1 MGFRIT
7 NAMMYQRTVRDLNSR
22 NLDVDR
28 YSRQSETGD
37 KFQYAS
43 EDPVGMSSKI
53 KLSNEISAYTQ
64 YDVNAGYAIDSLGLE
79 ETALNSIESS
89 LQRANVLM
97 ISGENGAYSIDE
109 RKAIAVELSEIRDEV
124 ASYMNTRNA
133 SGVHLQRILGSTIP
147 YTENPETGLWS
158 YQGDSSQRSVNA
170 SPSVM
175 VAVSDPGDSIFSVP
189 LPGAPPWGRTTR
201 PRLSTPAPLTSP
213 PGTTRTIRPTRTRL
227 RRKRPIPCR

>member
-97 ISGENGAYSIDE
+97 ISCENGAYSIDE

-133 SGVHLQRILGSTIP
+133 SGEYIFSGSLGSTIP

-158 YQGDSSQRSVNA
+158 YQGDSS
-170 SPSVM
+170 
-175 VAVSDPGDSIFSVP
+175 
-189 LPGAPPWGRTTR
+189 
-201 PRLSTPAPLTSP
+201 
-213 PGTTRTIRPTRTRL
+213 
-227 RRKRPIPCR
+227 